1 MLKIENL
8 TKTYNYKKSN
18 AFTALK
24 DVSLE
29 VEDGEMLAIIGKSG
43 AGKSTLLHI
52 IGCIDKFEKGS
63 YIIDGTD
70 VHSLSDNKLAKIRN
84 EKVGIVMQDFA
95 LIDEYSVIENVM
107 IPLNFSKKKLGK
119 PKELAMKALERVGLA
134 NLAKKPVSKLSG
146 GLSETIKHA
155 CLGDLEMFE
164 YLEKNIEKVLQN
176 NVEACEFIAER
187 NCRVKYNVVMKDE
200 RESGLR
206 EILNLGHTVGRAIET
221 VSDYKLLH
229 GEALSIGM
237 VAQVKLGN
245 ELGFISEEN
254 MNRVI
259 DLYKRANLPITIPDY
274 IDKNVLVKKLYT
286 DKKVRDGKLRF
297 VFQKEIGDVMCF
309 GDNAYGLEIAENQ
322 IAKIIE
328 NM

>member
-146 GLSETIKHA
+146 GQKQIVA
-155 CLGDLEMFE
+155 
-164 YLEKNIEKVLQN
+164 
-176 NVEACEFIAER
+176 IA
-187 NCRVKYNVVMKDE
+187 
-200 RESGLR
+200 
-206 EILNLGHTVGRAIET
+206 RAIVNDPSFILADEPTGALDTKTSSEIMELFTELNKSGKT
-221 VSDYKLLH
+221 VIIITHDLTVADKCKRKVEISD
-229 GEALSIGM
+229 G
-237 VAQVKLGN
+237 
-245 ELGFISEEN
+245 
-254 MNRVI
+254 R
-259 DLYKRANLPITIPDY
+259 
-274 IDKNVLVKKLYT
+274 
-286 DKKVRDGKLRF
+286 
-297 VFQKEIGDVMCF
+297 
-309 GDNAYGLEIAENQ
+309 
-322 IAKIIE
+322 II
-328 NM
+328 

>member
-18 AFTALK
+18 AFTALQ

-146 GLSETIKHA
+146 GQKQRVA
-155 CLGDLEMFE
+155 
-164 YLEKNIEKVLQN
+164 
-176 NVEACEFIAER
+176 IA
-187 NCRVKYNVVMKDE
+187 
-200 RESGLR
+200 
-206 EILNLGHTVGRAIET
+206 RAIVNDPSFILADEPTGALDTKTSSEIMELFTELNKSGKT
-221 VSDYKLLH
+221 VIIITHDLTVADKCKRKVEISD
-229 GEALSIGM
+229 G
-237 VAQVKLGN
+237 
-245 ELGFISEEN
+245 
-254 MNRVI
+254 R
-259 DLYKRANLPITIPDY
+259 
-274 IDKNVLVKKLYT
+274 
-286 DKKVRDGKLRF
+286 
-297 VFQKEIGDVMCF
+297 
-309 GDNAYGLEIAENQ
+309 
-322 IAKIIE
+322 II
-328 NM
+328 

>member
-1 MLKIENL
+1 MLKIKNL
-8 TKTYNYKKSN
+8 TKTYNYKKPN

-63 YIIDGTD
+63 YTIDGTD

-119 PKELAMKALERVGLA
+119 PKELAMKALEKVGIA

-146 GLSETIKHA
+146 GQKQRVA
-155 CLGDLEMFE
+155 
-164 YLEKNIEKVLQN
+164 
-176 NVEACEFIAER
+176 IA
-187 NCRVKYNVVMKDE
+187 
-200 RESGLR
+200 
-206 EILNLGHTVGRAIET
+206 RAIVNDPSFILADEPTGALDTKTSSEIMELFTELNKSGKT
-221 VSDYKLLH
+221 VIIITHDLTVADKCKRKVEISD
-229 GEALSIGM
+229 G
-237 VAQVKLGN
+237 
-245 ELGFISEEN
+245 
-254 MNRVI
+254 R
-259 DLYKRANLPITIPDY
+259 
-274 IDKNVLVKKLYT
+274 
-286 DKKVRDGKLRF
+286 
-297 VFQKEIGDVMCF
+297 
-309 GDNAYGLEIAENQ
+309 
-322 IAKIIE
+322 II
-328 NM
+328 

>member
-1 MLKIENL
+1 MLKIKNL

-146 GLSETIKHA
+146 GQKQRVA
-155 CLGDLEMFE
+155 
-164 YLEKNIEKVLQN
+164 
-176 NVEACEFIAER
+176 IA
-187 NCRVKYNVVMKDE
+187 
-200 RESGLR
+200 
-206 EILNLGHTVGRAIET
+206 RAIVNDPSFILADEPTGALDTKTSSEIMELFTELNKSGKT
-221 VSDYKLLH
+221 VIIITHDLTVADKCKRKVEISD
-229 GEALSIGM
+229 G
-237 VAQVKLGN
+237 
-245 ELGFISEEN
+245 
-254 MNRVI
+254 R
-259 DLYKRANLPITIPDY
+259 
-274 IDKNVLVKKLYT
+274 
-286 DKKVRDGKLRF
+286 
-297 VFQKEIGDVMCF
+297 
-309 GDNAYGLEIAENQ
+309 
-322 IAKIIE
+322 II
-328 NM
+328 

>member
-146 GLSETIKHA
+146 GQKQRVA
-155 CLGDLEMFE
+155 
-164 YLEKNIEKVLQN
+164 
-176 NVEACEFIAER
+176 IA
-187 NCRVKYNVVMKDE
+187 
-200 RESGLR
+200 
-206 EILNLGHTVGRAIET
+206 RAIVNDPSFILADEPTGALDTKTSSEIMELFTELNKSGKT
-221 VSDYKLLH
+221 VIIITHDLTVADKSKRKVEISD
-229 GEALSIGM
+229 G
-237 VAQVKLGN
+237 
-245 ELGFISEEN
+245 
-254 MNRVI
+254 R
-259 DLYKRANLPITIPDY
+259 
-274 IDKNVLVKKLYT
+274 
-286 DKKVRDGKLRF
+286 
-297 VFQKEIGDVMCF
+297 
-309 GDNAYGLEIAENQ
+309 
-322 IAKIIE
+322 II
-328 NM
+328 

>member
-119 PKELAMKALERVGLA
+119 PKELAMKALERVGIA

-146 GLSETIKHA
+146 GQKQRVA
-155 CLGDLEMFE
+155 
-164 YLEKNIEKVLQN
+164 
-176 NVEACEFIAER
+176 IA
-187 NCRVKYNVVMKDE
+187 
-200 RESGLR
+200 
-206 EILNLGHTVGRAIET
+206 RAIVNDPSFILADEPTGALDTKTSSEIMELFIELNKFGKT
-221 VSDYKLLH
+221 VIIITHDLTVADKCKRKVEISD
-229 GEALSIGM
+229 G
-237 VAQVKLGN
+237 
-245 ELGFISEEN
+245 
-254 MNRVI
+254 R
-259 DLYKRANLPITIPDY
+259 
-274 IDKNVLVKKLYT
+274 
-286 DKKVRDGKLRF
+286 
-297 VFQKEIGDVMCF
+297 
-309 GDNAYGLEIAENQ
+309 
-322 IAKIIE
+322 II
-328 NM
+328 